1 MVDRMDKRKPVKLTR
16 SEKKAMR
23 RTEKLAVK
31 LEKEQERADKIR
43 RKKEAKRAARE
54 EKRRKKGSRKSGAQR
69 KDRKPTLNKR
79 TERKH
84 SYSEKKSSTGKVR
97 CTNVK
102 RKQERNISAQNSIPY
117 REMAK
122 DGICRVQ
129 EKYYSKTIRFYDINY
144 QLAQNED
151 KNAIFEN
158 WCDFLNYF
166 DSTIHFQISFINH
179 HSNMKE
185 FESVIQIQ
193 PQNDAFDDVRME
205 YAQMLRD
212 QLAKGNNGLVRT
224 KYITFGIEAENIRE
238 AKPKLERIEADILN
252 NFKVLGVSAYPLNGE
267 ERLQILYETFN
278 PEEKV
283 PFQFSYDRILRSGMG
298 TKDFVAPTS
307 FVFKEGKTFQMG
319 NTIGAASYLQILA
332 PELTDKMLAE
342 FLDMNRNLIVNL
354 HIQSIDQ
361 MKAIKLVKNKVTDI
375 NRMKI
380 EEQKKAVR
388 AGYDIDII
396 PSDLNTYGGEAKR
409 LLEDLQSRNER
420 MFLVTVLFLNTGK
433 TKQELDNAVFQTAG
447 IAQKYNCSLRRLD
460 YMQEQGLMSSVPLGM
475 NMIPIKRALTT
486 TSTAIFVPFTTQ
498 ELFMGGESLYYGLNA
513 LSNNMI
519 MVDRKKL
526 KNPNGLILGT
536 PGCFTGETKLLLP
549 DGRKASFLELLAEK
563 EEVFVNSFDF
573 QKQELVKARGYDV
586 RCTKE
591 VTELVEVELE
601 NGETVRCTPDHW
613 FLTQSAGY
621 MEACNLKV
629 GAKFIPEHEVKA
641 VRFLNLEEAVPVYDI
656 SVEGYQN
663 FLLSCGVVV
672 HNSGKSFAAKREI
685 ANVFFATQDDII
697 IGDPEGEYYPL
708 VHALGGQVIHISP
721 TSHDYINPMD
731 INLDYSD
738 DDNPLGFKSD
748 FILSLC
754 ELIMGSRNGIE
765 AEEKSVIDRC
775 LPLVYQKYFENPTPE
790 NMPVLGDLYD
800 CLRKQEE
807 VQAQRIATALE
818 IYVNGSLNVFNH
830 HTNVELN
837 NRIVCF
843 DIKDL
848 GKQLKKLGMLI
859 VQDQVWNRVTVNRV
873 AHKSTR
879 YYIDEFHLL
888 LKEEQT
894 AAYSVEIWKRFRKWG
909 GIPTGITQNIKD
921 LLASRE
927 IENIFENSDFIY
939 MLNQAAGDRQIL
951 AKQLNISPHQLSYVT
966 NSGEGEGLIFYG
978 NVIIP
983 FKDRFNHNLRLY
995 SLMTTRPSDLEKHAG
1010 KGA

>member
-1 MVDRMDKRKPVKLTR
+1 MKAASGKGNRARASVKEGKGQV
-16 SEKKAMR
+16 SKAQEKKA
-23 RTEKLAVK
+23 K
-31 LEKEQERADKIR
+31 
-43 RKKEAKRAARE
+43 
-54 EKRRKKGSRKSGAQR
+54 EKR
-69 KDRKPTLNKR
+69 L
-79 TERKH
+79 
-84 SYSEKKSSTGKVR
+84 
-97 CTNVK
+97 
-102 RKQERNISAQNSIPY
+102 SAQKSIPY

-185 FESVIQIQ
+185 YESVIQIQ

-205 YAQMLRD
+205 YAQMLKN

-224 KYITFGIEAENIRE
+224 KYITFGIEADNIRE

-252 NFKVLGVSAYPLNGE
+252 NFKVLGVSAYPLSGE
-267 ERLQILYETFN
+267 ERLQIMYETFN
-278 PEEKV
+278 PEEEA
-283 PFQFSYDRILRSGMG
+283 PFQFTYDKVLRTGMG
-298 TKDFVAPTS
+298 TKDFIAPTS
-307 FVFKEGKTFQMG
+307 FVFKNGKDFMMG
-319 NTIGAASYLQILA
+319 NTIGAVSYLQILA

-342 FLDMNRNLIVNL
+342 FLDMDRNLIVNL
-354 HIQSIDQ
+354 HIQSLDQ
-361 MKAIKLVKNKVTDI
+361 MKAIKLVKSKVTDI

-388 AGYDIDII
+388 SGYDMDII

-420 MFLVTVLFLNTGK
+420 MFLVTVLFVNTAR
-433 TKQELDNAVFQTAG
+433 TKQELDNAVFQTSG

-460 YMQEQGLMSSVPLGM
+460 YMQEPGLMSSLPLGL
-475 NMIPIKRALTT
+475 NLIPIKRALTT

-498 ELFMGGESLYYGLNA
+498 ELFMAGESLYYGLNA

-536 PGCFTGETKLLLP
+536 PG
-549 DGRKASFLELLAEK
+549 
-563 EEVFVNSFDF
+563 
-573 QKQELVKARGYDV
+573 
-586 RCTKE
+586 
-591 VTELVEVELE
+591 
-601 NGETVRCTPDHW
+601 
-613 FLTQSAGY
+613 
-621 MEACNLKV
+621 
-629 GAKFIPEHEVKA
+629 
-641 VRFLNLEEAVPVYDI
+641 
-656 SVEGYQN
+656 
-663 FLLSCGVVV
+663 
-672 HNSGKSFAAKREI
+672 SGKSFSAKREI
-685 ANVFFATQDDII
+685 TNAFFATKDDII

-775 LPLVYQKYFENPTPE
+775 LPIVYQKYFENPVPE

-800 CLRKQEE
+800 CLRAQKE

-818 IYVNGSLNVFNH
+818 IYVNGSLKVFNH
-830 HTNVELN
+830 RTNVELN

-859 VQDQVWNRVTVNRV
+859 VQDQVWNRVTINRA

-978 NVIIP
+978 STIIP
-983 FKDRFNHNLRLY
+983 FKDKFDKSLRLY
-995 SLMTTRPSDLEKHAG
+995 GLMTTKPSEMENG
-1010 KGA
+1010 QEGRVTG